1 MKKQLAFLL
10 AMVMMLSLACVPAS
24 AEDIILEEAAEE
36 TVLEPGGEAAPLPA
50 NEESVEPEAEQTGKT
65 VASAA
70 DEESVVPRM
79 CRLWKRKIIST
90 RRTNCSQATG
100 KRP

>member
-36 TVLEPGGEAAPLPA
+36 TV
-50 NEESVEPEAEQTGKT
+50 
-65 VASAA
+65 
-70 DEESVVPRM
+70 
-79 CRLWKRKIIST
+79 
-90 RRTNCSQATG
+90 
-100 KRP
+100 